1 MERIVIYRLGSLGDT
16 IAALPCFHLI
26 ERSFPNAERLVLTN
40 VPVSRKAAPLEVIL
54 REGGFIHGAIP
65 YPVGLRSPVAL
76 ARLAGRLRRLNASTL
91 VFLAASKGSVA
102 ATKRD
107 VAFFR
112 VCGFR
117 RIIGAPLSEELQF
130 NREDASGVVERES
143 ARLARC
149 MAALGTIDLT
159 DRGLWDLRLT
169 DDERA
174 AGAAA
179 LGVLEREPFLAVNTG
194 GKAAEKDWGEPRWA
208 ELLSA
213 FSASRPGLGV
223 VFVGAPDDS
232 ERAST
237 LGAAWSG
244 GPVVDLCGKL
254 SPRESAAALAH
265 AEVFIGHDSGPL
277 HLADAVNTPAVGLF
291 GDYNRPEMWHPSGD
305 RTRVIHRMDGLDT
318 IQVDDVLQLALDLS
332 RRQPQA

>member
-26 ERSFPNAERLVLTN
+26 ERSFPDAQRLVLTN

-65 YPVGLRSPVAL
+65 YPVGLRNPARV

-112 VCGFR
+112 LCGFR
-117 RIIGAPLSEELQF
+117 RIIGAPLTDDLQF
-130 NREDASGVVERES
+130 NREDASGDVERES

-149 MAALGTIDLT
+149 MAELGTIDLD
-159 DRGLWDLRLT
+159 DRGWWDLRLT
-169 DDERA
+169 DDEQA
-174 AGAAA
+174 AGTTA
-179 LGVLEREPFLAVNTG
+179 LDTLERAPFLAVNTG

-208 ELLSA
+208 ELLAAVSA
-213 FSASRPGLGV
+213 ARPDLGI

-232 ERAST
+232 ERAVS
-237 LGAAWSG
+237 LAAAWSG
-244 GPVVDLCGKL
+244 GPTLDLCGKL

-265 AEVFIGHDSGPL
+265 ASLFVGHDSGPL

-291 GDYNRPEMWHPSGD
+291 GDYNRPSMWHPSGP
-305 RTRVIHRMDGLDT
+305 RTRVIHRMDGLDK
-318 IQVDDVLQLALDLS
+318 IQVEDVLHVALDLGIG
-332 RRQPQA
+332 QPQA